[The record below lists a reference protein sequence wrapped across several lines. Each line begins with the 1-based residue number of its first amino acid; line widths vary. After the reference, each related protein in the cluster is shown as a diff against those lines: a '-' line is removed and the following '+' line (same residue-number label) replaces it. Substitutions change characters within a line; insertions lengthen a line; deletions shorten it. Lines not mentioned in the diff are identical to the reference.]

1 LPRPYAYCLSYSRR
15 PVSLLQIL
23 IDLLF
28 LQVRFAH
35 KRIPGLHATVLGD
48 APDGRRSL
56 LAFSEW
62 TPSAS
67 AKRLGRTRGG
77 RKPPRTT
84 RERCLRSAA
93 VVGDACKSRSS
104 RFRSSQ
110 SLPSCLYGPKPAA
123 QQGGG
128 SETWWQ
134 RVAPFPVAETSV
146 RKVTPL
152 LVFVPRFGSANCV
165 LNSWSQG
172 RCFSFA
178 RDSETVPAG
187 TLGRSE
193 SQRQAIDACLPLFQ
207 QRQGHTAEW
216 EEASLAKTNEIG
228 VD

>member
-1 LPRPYAYCLSYSRR
+1 MVAAHCSPS
-15 PVSLLQIL
+15 VS
-23 IDLLF
+23 
-28 LQVRFAH
+28 
-35 KRIPGLHATVLGD
+35 
-48 APDGRRSL
+48 GRRAQAQNAWAE
-56 LAFSEW
+56 LAAAENRRAQPANGACAAPPW
-62 TPSAS
+62 SAMP
-67 AKRLGRTRGG
+67 AKAGHRAFALHNHFRAVCMARSQRRSKGAG
-77 RKPPRTT
+77 RKPGG
-84 RERCLRSAA
+84 REL
-93 VVGDACKSRSS
+93 
-104 RFRSSQ
+104 
-110 SLPSCLYGPKPAA
+110 
-123 QQGGG
+123 
-128 SETWWQ
+128 
-134 RVAPFPVAETSV
+134 APFPVAETSV

-207 QRQGHTAEW
+207 HRQGHTAEW